1 MMIYYFHI
9 EAYNHLDH
17 HWGRDTCKNGEF
29 KMKKIIFGLSC
40 IAAGSLFAE
49 TPNLT
54 EVLTTLEQNLTEFT
68 QKIDE
73 KDHKTELLVRT
84 EEDKLIR
91 FFSPYP
97 FAKGTELNSRIS
109 AALLSKGKHEMAEEV
124 FPELGLKCKN
134 VSIQLSKDHKWAIS
148 YAESCEKN
156 G

>member
-1 MMIYYFHI
+1 
-9 EAYNHLDH
+9 
-17 HWGRDTCKNGEF
+17 
-29 KMKKIIFGLSC
+29 MKKIVFGLTC
-40 IAAGSLFAE
+40 ITSACVFAE
-49 TPNLT
+49 TPNLA
-54 EVLTTLEQNLTEFT
+54 EVLVALEQNLTEFT

-97 FAKGTELNSRIS
+97 FAKGTELNSRITS
-109 AALLSKGKHEMAEEV
+109 ALLSKGKHEMAEEV

-134 VSIQLSKDHKWAIS
+134 VSIQMSKDHKWAIS